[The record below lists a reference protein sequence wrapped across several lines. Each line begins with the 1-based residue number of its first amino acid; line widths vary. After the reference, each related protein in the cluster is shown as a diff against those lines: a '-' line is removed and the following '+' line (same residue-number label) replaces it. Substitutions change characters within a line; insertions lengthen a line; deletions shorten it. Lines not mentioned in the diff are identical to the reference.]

1 MMKYYA
7 RQMEQGKLGQA
18 EYDAALEALNS
29 LFEHSGIFTKREI
42 GRLGAITVYAP
53 ESLSY
58 GGVLAL
64 AWLWSKHSGD
74 FTLNEDLEKTLREQR
89 LRNFRTETAA

>member
-1 MMKYYA
+1 MT
-7 RQMEQGKLGQA
+7 ES
-18 EYDAALEALNS
+18 LEALNR
-29 LFEHSGIFTKREI
+29 LFEHAGIFVKRDI
-42 GRLGAITVYAP
+42 GHLGAITVYAP

-74 FTLNEDLEKTLREQR
+74 FTLNDIWKRPCANSGCGIYGPRPWPNCAEKNQIGPRPPFLRH
-89 LRNFRTETAA
+89 